1 MDSALLWLWCSTF
14 CNYDHERQALISL
27 AGLQAT
33 VSFIDMCHCKADGSV
48 QEYTAKRHE
57 LQAMSDLLSRSRAV
71 SSAAERATRLL
82 QGLLQAE
89 NAIALGHPTE
99 SISLP
104 LKRKQRADDAADP
117 FHSVVKK
124 LIVS

>member
-1 MDSALLWLWCSTF
+1 
-14 CNYDHERQALISL
+14 
-27 AGLQAT
+27 
-33 VSFIDMCHCKADGSV
+33 
-48 QEYTAKRHE
+48 
-57 LQAMSDLLSRSRAV
+57 MSDLLSRSRAV